1 MWPAMARKGLLS
13 RILSGSQGHAEEQP
27 AQKPTP
33 PIDNEISQHNSDIS
47 YSARIAVYDSFTA
60 SPFIVDIGSD
70 DFLRIVDEISAKAY
84 NLGRERGGKIP
95 YIVIREVVE
104 NLIHAGFKDVVISV
118 EPDGNVI
125 RISDHGPGIAD
136 KQRAFTPGFTT
147 ATSDLK
153 RYIKGVGSG
162 LPIVKESLEL
172 MGGCVILEDNLS
184 SGLVIT
190 LKGRQEGAP
199 LKAPAK
205 ATDEPTTEALP
216 EKDEKVS
223 EIINGMSDRD
233 IDENLSARQKKVLML
248 IAENETT
255 GPSAVAKEMHISA
268 ATAYRDLEALEA
280 LGLISSSDGKRA
292 VTSRGISYATHI
304 TRNRPS

>member
-1 MWPAMARKGLLS
+1 MARKGLLS
-13 RILSGSQGHAEEQP
+13 RILSGSQGNADDQP
-27 AQKPTP
+27 AQKPASP
-33 PIDNEISQHNSDIS
+33 VSEDQPQRNSEIS

-153 RYIKGVGSG
+153 KYIKGVGSG

-190 LKGRQEGAP
+190 LMGKQEASTIKP
-199 LKAPAK
+199 PAN
-205 ATDEPTTEALP
+205 TPDEPSSEAP
-216 EKDEKVS
+216 SEKDEKVD
-223 EIINGMSDRD
+223 EIINGMSDKD
-233 IDENLSARQKKVLML
+233 IDDNLSARQKKVLML
-248 IAENETT
+248 IAENETA
-255 GPSAVAKEMHISA
+255 GPSVVAKEMHISA

-292 VTSRGISYATHI
+292 ITSRGTSYATYI
-304 TRNRPS
+304 TRNRPSS

>member
-1 MWPAMARKGLLS
+1 MARKGLLS
-13 RILSGSQGHAEEQP
+13 RILSGSQGNSQEQP
-27 AQKPTP
+27 PQRPEP
-33 PIDNEISQHNSDIS
+33 VISEDIPQHNKEIS

-190 LKGRQEGAP
+190 LKGKQEGSALKTPANTHDEP
-199 LKAPAK
+199 LK
-205 ATDEPTTEALP
+205 EALP
-216 EKDEKVS
+216 EKDEKAD
-223 EIINGMSDRD
+223 EIVNGMSDRD

-248 IAENETT
+248 IAENETA
-255 GPSAVAKEMHISA
+255 GPSAVAKEMRISA
-268 ATAYRDLEALEA
+268 ATAYRDLESLEA

-292 VTSRGISYATHI
+292 ITARGTSFATYI
-304 TRNRPS
+304 TRNRPSS